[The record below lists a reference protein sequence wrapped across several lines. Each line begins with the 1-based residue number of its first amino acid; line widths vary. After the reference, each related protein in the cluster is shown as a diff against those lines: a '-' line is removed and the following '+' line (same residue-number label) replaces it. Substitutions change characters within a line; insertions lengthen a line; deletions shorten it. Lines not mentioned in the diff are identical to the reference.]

1 MKRDPIYISTIDFF
15 AFLLTLIITV
25 IMVVT
30 ALFFFTNSMDVNTRI
45 QEEDGVLEYLTALF
59 FLVAGVIFIYAMT
72 SKRSTVR
79 KKLKDYRLLLIILG
93 ILCIFAALEEISFG
107 QRLFGWDSP
116 EYFEEN
122 SSQEETDFHNF
133 EEISLVFGVAAA
145 VLVLYGLIIPFGLRH
160 RPRTF
165 AWFREFLSIKIPYP
179 PVQSSIIFL
188 IGILCIVIDYM
199 MKIITGDRFV
209 ANEYQEF
216 FFGYGFLIF
225 SMYLFDVRFQKIMI
239 PGRP

>member
-1 MKRDPIYISTIDFF
+1 MKRDTIYLSAIDLR
-15 AFLLTLIITV
+15 AFLLTIMVTV
-25 IMVVT
+25 IMIGT
-30 ALFFFTNSMDVNTRI
+30 ALFFYTNSMDVNTRI

-59 FLVAGVIFIYAMT
+59 FFVAGVIFIFALT
-72 SKRSTVR
+72 SRRSTAR
-79 KKLKDYRLLLIILG
+79 EKLKDYRLLLILLG
-93 ILCIFAALEEISFG
+93 ILCVFAALEEISFG

-133 EEISLVFGVAAA
+133 EEISLVFGIAGA
-145 VLVLYGLIIPFGLRH
+145 VLVLYGLVVPFGLRYS
-160 RPRTF
+160 PKKF
-165 AWFREFLSIKIPYP
+165 AWFREFMGIRIPYP
-179 PVQSSIIFL
+179 PVQSSIILL

-199 MKIITGDRFV
+199 MKIVTGERFV

-225 SMYLFDVRFQKIMI
+225 SLYLFDVRFQKIMN
-239 PGRP
+239 PGHP